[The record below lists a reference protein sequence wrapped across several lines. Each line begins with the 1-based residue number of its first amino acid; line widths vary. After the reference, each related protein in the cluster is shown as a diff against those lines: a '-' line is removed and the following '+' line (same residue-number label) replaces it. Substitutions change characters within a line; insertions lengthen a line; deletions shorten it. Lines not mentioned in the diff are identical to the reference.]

1 MMAAER
7 LDSQSLA
14 DLLRGIADA
23 GSAGGIV
30 PADITLDSRLVT
42 SGALFLA
49 CSGGRGRH
57 GVAHVDEAV
66 SRGAAAILF
75 EPTPGWS
82 RPEVTIPLISVPE
95 LSVVAGT
102 IAARYFHHPSERLRV
117 IGVTGT
123 NGKTSIAHL
132 LAGALEALD
141 EPVGVL
147 GTLGAGRPGHLA
159 PVTHTTADAVSVQAQ
174 LAGLEAD
181 GAGRVAM
188 EVSSHGLVQHR
199 VDAVRFTGA
208 VFSNLSHDHLDY
220 HGDENAYAAAKQRLF
235 RHSELEWAVI
245 NADDPRG
252 AEMIS
257 ALPAK
262 ARVIN
267 VSRDALAAGAGD
279 AIRYRVRL
287 DRGGMEV
294 AIDGALGSADVASHW
309 MGRFNAFNLAAAF
322 AALRLEGI
330 EAERAAAALERV
342 PPVPGRM
349 ERFGGGRRPTVVVDY
364 AHTPDA
370 LEKALE
376 SLREHGPGRLW
387 AVFGCGGDRDRAKR
401 AVMGQVA
408 VRQADEVVVTDDNPR
423 SEPGE
428 QIVADILRG
437 TGRKARVC
445 RDRAEAIEQAV
456 SRARPGDI
464 VLVAGKGHETEQVI
478 GDRRLPFS
486 DREAVERVLAE
497 AGS

>member
-7 LDSQSLA
+7 LDTRSLD
-14 DLLRGIADA
+14 DLLHGIADA
-23 GSAGGIV
+23 GSAGGMV
-30 PADITLDSRLVT
+30 PADITLDSRCVT
-42 SGALFLA
+42 AGALFLA
-49 CSGGRGRH
+49 CAGGRGRH
-57 GVAHVDEAV
+57 GAAHVDEAV
-66 SRGAAAILF
+66 SRGATAVLF
-75 EPTPGWS
+75 EPAPGWPQPAVS
-82 RPEVTIPLISVPE
+82 VPLIPVPA
-95 LSVVAGT
+95 LSTVAGT
-102 IAARYFHHPSERLRV
+102 IAARYFHDPSERLRV

-141 EPVGVL
+141 EPAGVL
-147 GTLGAGRPGHLA
+147 GTLGAGRPGSLVK
-159 PVTHTTADAVSVQAQ
+159 VTHTTADAVSVQAQ

-181 GAGRVAM
+181 GARRAAM

-199 VDAVRFTGA
+199 VDAVRFAGA

-220 HGDENAYAAAKQRLF
+220 HGDENAYAAAKQQLF
-235 RHSELEWAVI
+235 RHPELEWAVV

-252 AEMIS
+252 AEMAS
-257 ALPAK
+257 ALPAT
-262 ARVIN
+262 ARLIH
-267 VSRDALAAGAGD
+267 VSQEAVAAGAGD

-287 DRGGMEV
+287 DRSGMEV
-294 AIDGALGSADVASHW
+294 AIDGALGSAVIASHW

-322 AALRLEGI
+322 TALRLEGI
-330 EAERAAAALERV
+330 AADRAAAALERV

-387 AVFGCGGDRDRAKR
+387 VVFGCGGDRDRAKR
-401 AVMGQVA
+401 AVMGQAA
-408 VRQADEVVVTDDNPR
+408 VRLADEVVVTDDNPR

-437 TGRKARVC
+437 AGRKARVC
-445 RDRAEAIEQAV
+445 RDRGEAIEQAV

-464 VLVAGKGHETEQVI
+464 VLVAGKGHESEQVV

-486 DREAVERVLAE
+486 DRDTVERALAE